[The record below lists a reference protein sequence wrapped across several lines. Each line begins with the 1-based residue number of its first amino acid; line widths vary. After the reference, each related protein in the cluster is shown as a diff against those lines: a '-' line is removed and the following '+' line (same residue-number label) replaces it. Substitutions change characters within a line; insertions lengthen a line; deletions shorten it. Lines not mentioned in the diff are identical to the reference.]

1 MRTINKREREELKEY
16 TDKNFGGYEI
26 AEFSVNVFSTDVVT
40 GEQGKEKRQFRGEI
54 FKNDSGDDLFTVYN
68 EFHDG
73 APEWIVFSKNELA
86 DENIN
91 VLKKTSIQQEKDEE
105 LAREIARRENQQRM
119 QEERIAESKRKFDEQ
134 SKLNE
139 KRNQMIAEQK
149 QKLLKEEKGEFLK
162 EHGYLLKITD
172 LDENKKT
179 LNARMV
185 DRGNK
190 TLATFEYTSMLSY
203 EEIEPSEGFQTLE
216 EDGGET
222 LYPYVADEDFLTIR
236 DNKGNV
242 IDDTGS
248 VFVAKEAL
256 ESLKIWKKDDL
267 DYAIEHFVDLEEPE
281 RHIDFED
288 YRSSHV
294 FRTLKDVASNP
305 NVQRMAKLRTEYV
318 AEQEKN
324 KGSKRKP

>member
-1 MRTINKREREELKEY
+1 MRSINKREHDELKKY
-16 TDKNFGGYEI
+16 TDENFGGYEV
-26 AEFSVNVFSTDVVT
+26 AQFNVHLFSTDVVS
-40 GEQGKEKRQFRGEI
+40 GEQKKEEREFRGEI
-54 FKNDSGDDLFTVYN
+54 FKNPEGEPLFTVYN
-68 EFHDG
+68 EFNDG
-73 APEWIVFSKNELA
+73 APEWIVFNKSELA
-86 DENIN
+86 NQNVN
-91 VLKKTSIQQEKDEE
+91 VLEKTSIKQEEDKK
-105 LAREIARRENQQRM
+105 LAREIERRENQQRM
-119 QEERIAESKRKFDEQ
+119 QEERIAESKRNFDEQ
-134 SKLNE
+134 VKLNE
-139 KRNQMIAEQK
+139 KRNQMITK
-149 QKLLKEEKGEFLK
+149 QKEQLLKEEKGEFLK

-172 LDENKKT
+172 LNEDEKT

-203 EEIEPSEGFQTLE
+203 EEIEPAEGFQTLD
-216 EDGGET
+216 EDGGEM

-267 DYAIEHFVDLEEPE
+267 DYAKEHFVDFEDPE

-294 FRTLKDVASNP
+294 FKTLKDVASNP
-305 NVQRMAKLRTEYV
+305 SVQKMANLRTDYV
-318 AEQEKN
+318 NEQDKKKGN
-324 KGSKRKP
+324 KRMP

>member
-1 MRTINKREREELKEY
+1 MRTINKREYEELKQY
-16 TDKNFGGYEI
+16 TDKNFGGYDI
-26 AEFSVNVFSTDVVT
+26 AEFDVKVIGT
-40 GEQGKEKRQFRGEI
+40 NTITREENPEIRNYRGEI
-54 FKNDSGDDLFTVYN
+54 FKNDEGNDLFTVYN

-73 APEWIVFSKNELA
+73 FPEWVVLSQSELA
-86 DENIN
+86 TQN
-91 VLKKTSIQQEKDEE
+91 VEVIEKTSIKKEEEKK
-105 LAREIARRENQQRM
+105 LAREIERRENQQRM
-119 QEERIAESKRKFDEQ
+119 QEERIAESKRNFEEQ

-139 KRNQMIAEQK
+139 KRNRMIAEQK
-149 QKLLKEEKGEFLK
+149 EKLLKEEKGEFLK

-172 LDENKKT
+172 LDENEKT

-203 EEIEPSEGFQTLE
+203 EEIEPTEGFQTLD
-216 EDGGET
+216 EDGGEM

-267 DYAIEHFVDLEEPE
+267 DYAKEHFVDFEDPE

-294 FRTLKDVASNP
+294 FKTLKDVASNP
-305 NVQRMAKLRTEYV
+305 SVQKMANLRTDYV
-318 AEQEKN
+318 NEQDKKKGN
-324 KGSKRKP
+324 KRMP